1 MLFDFLIQSVFSFY
15 ITIQMYIGGQRIS
28 VPYFQTEDE
37 LKSMIADQTMHY
49 DVTVLKLEDQ
59 TLRIRSQYDVILNA
73 IDDATAR
80 KNMIRKASSAALQQ
94 RTRLREE
101 NAREKAAKLRSILD
115 RVEVAEELKEKINV
129 VIQQSDDIYTDET
142 EGMKRQIL
150 LFRLSFI
157 NCFYTF

>member
-1 MLFDFLIQSVFSFY
+1 
-15 ITIQMYIGGQRIS
+15 MYIGGQRIS

-59 TLRIRSQYDVILNA
+59 TLRIRSQYDVIVKE
-73 IDDATAR
+73 IEDSTAR
-80 KNMIRKASSAALQQ
+80 KNMIRKASATMHE

-115 RVEVAEELKEKINV
+115 RVEMAEELKEKINV

-157 NCFYTF
+157 YCF